1 MTKTGM
7 KLYEIDNIKYADLA
21 LLRIEICR
29 FTDYNKSV
37 R

>member
-1 MTKTGM
+1 M
-7 KLYEIDNIKYADLA
+7 KLCEIDNIKYADLA

-29 FTDYNKSV
+29 FIDYNKIV

>member
-7 KLYEIDNIKYADLA
+7 KLCEIDNIKYADLT